1 MQFSSIASCIFHSHL
16 YSCIM
21 GAACRIISSRQQC
34 KQASNKRQNRQPT
47 HSNQQTNKQT
57 ASKQQIYNKQS
68 TETNILNGQR
78 RSRLARFLPAFLQ
91 RVFFIAKRPFFYS
104 RILFENLVFFRRALL
119 KALFFQWMFCR
130 FLPYYGI
137 FWGIVPIINGTMNFR
152 Y

>member
-47 HSNQQTNKQT
+47 HSKQQTNRKQ
-57 ASKQQIYNKQS
+57 AANIQQTINRNKHIKRAKALS
-68 TETNILNGQR
+68 PCPFFAGLFAK
-78 RSRLARFLPAFLQ
+78 SFLYCQKA
-91 RVFFIAKRPFFYS
+91 FFYS

-119 KALFFQWMFCR
+119 KALFFSMDVLSF
-130 FLPYYGI
+130 FPYYGI

>member
-1 MQFSSIASCIFHSHL
+1 MRFSSIASCIFHSHL

-47 HSNQQTNKQT
+47 HSKQQTNRKQ
-57 ASKQQIYNKQS
+57 AANIQQAINRNKHIKRAKALS
-68 TETNILNGQR
+68 PCPFFAGLFAK
-78 RSRLARFLPAFLQ
+78 SFLYCQKA
-91 RVFFIAKRPFFYS
+91 FFYS

-119 KALFFQWMFCR
+119 KALIFQWMFCR

-137 FWGIVPIINGTMNFR
+137 FWGIVLIINGTMNFR